1 MLKLLVI
8 NTFRTDN
15 NPKLPSYEVQNTE
28 LLQPQEGETQEAYQ
42 ARAEQIVS
50 DFNQKFVMDEDD
62 MRVCKEFDDAS
73 LYKLVD
79 GKWEFIG

>member
-15 NPKLPSYEVQNTE
+15 APKAPLYDLQSTE
-28 LLQPQEGETQEAYQ
+28 LLQPLEGETQAAYQ
-42 ARAEQIVS
+42 ARAEQITS
-50 DFNQKFVMDEDD
+50 DFNQKFIKDEDGL
-62 MRVCKEFDDAS
+62 RVCKEFDDAS